1 MKYTFYYNTDLKAVV
16 GRVGDLDLLRAYSN
30 PESIGNNI
38 RNILF
43 KCYTFPGF
51 CC

>member
-1 MKYTFYYNTDLKAVV
+1 MKYTFYCNTDLKAVV
-16 GRVGDLDLLRAYSN
+16 EDLVMLRAYSN

-38 RNILF
+38 RNILY